1 VRGSTTSR
9 KCLRRPE
16 KVDWSNLGFPNWKG
30 GYLSSADITIARTSC
45 DQYARGEDSTCTR
58 HFYFRSIQVQSTQSL
73 NNTNAQAYGIPLKTT
88 GSQSLV
94 GDRKAGSS
102 LLLHCRGWALQVT
115 ADYMSEKCG
124 LGEGTCGGER
134 LEPGGGYMGDW
145 NC

>member
-1 VRGSTTSR
+1 MNG
-9 KCLRRPE
+9 
-16 KVDWSNLGFPNWKG
+16 
-30 GYLSSADITIARTSC
+30 
-45 DQYARGEDSTCTR
+45 ARGEKSDRFNLYVTFLFPEHTSTKYTKFKQ
-58 HFYFRSIQVQSTQSL
+58 HKS
-73 NNTNAQAYGIPLKTT
+73 QAYGIPLKTT

>member
-1 VRGSTTSR
+1 MTSTREEKIQLVRDIFISGAY
-9 KCLRRPE
+9 KY
-16 KVDWSNLGFPNWKG
+16 KVHKV
-30 GYLSSADITIARTSC
+30 YT
-45 DQYARGEDSTCTR
+45 
-58 HFYFRSIQVQSTQSL
+58 